1 MSIKKIAESL
11 GIAEYP
17 EMFDEIYCEIE
28 KSMPKSFDEAPLR
41 ALEESYGLFGEHY
54 ADVVEG
60 ARALFED
67 KELALWIAVICEHAK
82 RVPKAD
88 STNVPFP
95 EKEGAA
101 ADMMRLFPLLAL
113 IPKTDELFTAH
124 GFSHEEISGIMRVF
138 QISLRLSKETIKR
151 PGLTKTYYG
160 WTRVYLFCEMFD
172 YGSFNFQFRAFAN
185 KAVLLKNIKSGE
197 FELLVTEGK
206 YHKSGR
212 FLGDAGFLDEDGAFD
227 VTYEETDSAFI
238 GYPAIDNVVSS
249 EKKEY
254 SKSQWALALKEGD
267 DVISLH
273 IPRNV
278 DFSDEAIDKS
288 IEEGVKI
295 AKARF
300 PEYNPKFVM
309 CSSWLLDPGLEAL
322 LGESSRIVKFGK
334 RFLRFSPQAASNGF
348 GGFSFAFLGY
358 DQNDLDSLPEDTSL
372 RRKLKAH
379 YKNGGYTYFYPGI
392 IAKEI

>member
-17 EMFDEIYCEIE
+17 EMFDEIYSEIE
-28 KSMPKSFDEAPLR
+28 GKMPEVFDEAPLR
-41 ALEESYGLFGEHY
+41 ALEDRYGLLGEHY
-54 ADVVEG
+54 ADVVDG

-67 KELALWIAVICEHAK
+67 KELAIWVAVICEHAK
-82 RVPKAD
+82 RAPKAD
-88 STNVPFP
+88 SNNVPFP
-95 EKEGAA
+95 EKEGKA
-101 ADMMRLFPLLAL
+101 ADMMRVFPLLAL
-113 IPKTDELFTAH
+113 VNKADEFFSSH
-124 GFSHEEISGIMRVF
+124 GFSHEEISGIMQVF
-138 QISLRLSKETIKR
+138 SISLRLSKGTIKR
-151 PGLTKTYYG
+151 PGFTKTYYS
-160 WTRVYLFCEMFD
+160 WTRVYLFGEMFD

-334 RFLRFSPQAASNGF
+334 RFLRFSPQGASNGF

-392 IAKEI
+392 IPNEI